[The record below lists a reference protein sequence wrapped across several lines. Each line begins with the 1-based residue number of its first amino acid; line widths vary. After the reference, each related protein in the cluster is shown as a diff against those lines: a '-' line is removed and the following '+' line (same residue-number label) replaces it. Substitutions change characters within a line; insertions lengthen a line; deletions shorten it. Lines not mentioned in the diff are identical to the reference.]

1 MGEFDGMQ
9 LLLGLAAGTVG
20 GALGGVLAG
29 IAGVGGGLIYVPV
42 FYALLS
48 QNPDAIPLSVFIS
61 LLAIVVTGGFSARAH
76 AHLGH
81 IDRQA
86 AGYLLPGLI
95 CGAVAGLML
104 TLRLPGAFVLAAL
117 ALLDAWVA
125 YDYGRDMK
133 TPVRS
138 RAWPGLPW
146 KSAPWIAAPPIGF
159 ISGTLG
165 IGGGTMLVPLLRR
178 SLTLRHAVGTSALC
192 GTLMAAA
199 ALAINGVFIPDW
211 KALLGSQLWFTL
223 GVLAAIL
230 CTLPFS
236 TSWSAGLHASLNEG
250 AMRMLL
256 KAVFSL
262 LSAGLGLAALF
273 RFLQ

>member
-1 MGEFDGMQ
+1 MSEFDGMQ
-9 LLLGLAAGTVG
+9 LLLGLTAGTVG

-76 AHLGH
+76 ARLGH
-81 IDRQA
+81 INRHA
-86 AGYLLPGLI
+86 VGYLLPGLI
-95 CGAVAGLML
+95 CGAVAGLMF
-104 TLRLPGAFVLAAL
+104 TLRLPGTFALAAL
-117 ALLDAWVA
+117 ALLDGWVA
-125 YDYGRDMK
+125 YDYGKDMK
-133 TPVRS
+133 STMRS
-138 RAWPGLPW
+138 SDSPRLPW
-146 KSAPWIAAPPIGF
+146 VAVPPIGF

-178 SLTLRHAVGTSALC
+178 SLPLRQAIGTSALC

-199 ALAINGVFIPDW
+199 ALAINGIFIPDW
-211 KALLGSQLWFTL
+211 KVLLGSQIWFIL

-236 TSWSAGLHASLNEG
+236 TSWSAGLHASLSEG
-250 AMRMLL
+250 TMRMLL
-256 KAVFSL
+256 KGVFSL